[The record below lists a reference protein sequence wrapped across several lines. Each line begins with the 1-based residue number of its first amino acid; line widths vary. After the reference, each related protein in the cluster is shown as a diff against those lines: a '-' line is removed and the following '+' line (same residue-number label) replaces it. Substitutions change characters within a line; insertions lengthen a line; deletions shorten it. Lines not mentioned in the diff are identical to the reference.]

1 MSEQEK
7 ESTGLPSVKS
17 QEASMRN
24 ELWEKFNS
32 PEAKKKKERE
42 DIAYFLGVITA
53 SIAIHYLFP
62 FFDLYLVVMWVASI
76 IIRFKPND
84 EKRKLENELE
94 KIMTSTEGIEQNG

>member
-7 ESTGLPSVKS
+7 KSTRLPTIKS
-17 QEASMRN
+17 QEASVRS

-32 PEAKKKKERE
+32 PEAKKKKKRE

-62 FFDLYLVVMWVASI
+62 FFDLYLMGMWVASL
-76 IIRFKPND
+76 IIRFKPSG
-84 EKRKLENELE
+84 EKTKLENELE
-94 KIMTSTEGIEQNG
+94 KIMSSTWDPEQNA